1 MKNYRIHLIRH
12 GITQANLRREYVG
25 RTDYDLCPEGIRQ
38 LIEMREKYDYPPA
51 DRIFCSPLARCIQT
65 AGILYPD
72 CQKLTVNRNFLELD
86 FGEFEGKTYDQLKD
100 REDYGRWLSNSHTT
114 APPGG
119 ENGEEF
125 LQRIVVGLNEVFA
138 QMMEE
143 NLDDAVIITHGG
155 VIMSLLHAVGLP
167 KTQFGTW
174 YANNGEGYTIA
185 MNTAMWMRDRTFE
198 IVAPIPRQPVEETAE
213 DEDDDWDDWEEED
226 WDEDEDESAALPRS
240 PREEETD
247 D

>member
-12 GITQANLRREYVG
+12 GLTQANLRREYVG

-38 LIEMREKYDYPPA
+38 LIDLREKGGYPPA

-65 AGILYPD
+65 AGILYPH
-72 CQKLTVNRNFLELD
+72 CHLMTINRNFQELD
-86 FGEFEGKTYDQLKD
+86 FGDFEGKTYDQLKE
-100 REDYGRWLSNSHTT
+100 REDYRQWLADSLST

-119 ENGEEF
+119 EDGREF

-143 NLDDAVIITHGG
+143 NLDDGVVITHGG
-155 VIMSLLHAVGLP
+155 VIMTLLHAVGLP
-167 KTQFGTW
+167 KAPFGSW

-185 MNTAMWMRDRTFE
+185 MNTALWMRDRTFE
-198 IVAPIPRQPVEETAE
+198 IVAPIPALPEDSREE
-213 DEDDDWDDWEEED
+213 DWTGEED
-226 WDEDEDESAALPRS
+226 WDQEDWEDRDGGEESHG
-240 PREEETD
+240 
-247 D
+247 